1 LTSIDV
7 PTGKPAARRPSVMQS
22 SMANSSATRSAG
34 EYRASVLPS
43 TRIAELFG
51 VRRASAAAI
60 RFGEAMKP

>member
-1 LTSIDV
+1 
-7 PTGKPAARRPSVMQS
+7 MQS

-43 TRIAELFG
+43 TRIAALFG